1 MRNRYHNGPFP
12 HACWI
17 AAVLLLSTA
26 RLAYPEEATPLLDAH
41 AVLEQI
47 RQGQPAAAPRETD
60 AAKLVAEIHRF
71 RNSATDLSPEKAA
84 ADWFHLLDRVPAV
97 GAQPGFGP
105 DAYDTDLRSVL
116 GVRSVIGALPPPT
129 AWLSLK
135 SQAARRAAL
144 ARGDYHA
151 LSVELLAA
159 VLLGDHA
166 AVDSRLQAIDSAI
179 ASLPPAARLMPQ
191 RQVRMIRGSLVRLY
205 GTPAQVANAFLEDVG
220 NAADAA
226 LAGTGFNTIEVP
238 DLVTLVGE
246 PQATEILTK
255 AITQPVAL
263 HMESGEAT
271 RALARRVA
279 LENINALRQ
288 PQWAL
293 LDSID
298 AAPLYQ
304 AMVHRFQSTAQP
316 TRGGEPLVS
325 DARATADIYYLLF
338 LIVNGRQDDAQ
349 KLLETL
355 AAGQAVTIPK
365 PAVDAL
371 QRAHRNEALYAFLGG
386 VLVAHPEVRAWDVY
400 LEQAAY
406 TGHGREAL
414 ATLDSVLKK
423 KDLPGYLRSDLQARR
438 ADALLA
444 IGDTAHALPLFADL
458 LHAPATAG
466 DRSLGQR
473 ATAAI
478 RAAGLGRVLGH
489 PQLETAGLRFAAAA
503 LALPSEASANPFDP
517 ALDRTTLLRG
527 LFAEARKEHR
537 DAEAQRVAVAE
548 LTRHDANTEA
558 MAREMDMVGMP
569 GPSST
574 RGMALVELVS
584 LYSAGQRPADARA
597 ILDEAQGWG
606 GRDVGD
612 IIKQKDSQDVPL
624 ALLAARVLAATGESA
639 AAVRLA
645 KATIQQF
652 PGYDGAYELE
662 SSIDPKASEV
672 FDAQFREDQFEE
684 RPLIWNAVLLERAGR
699 YAEAEKAVRA
709 AIAID
714 PSDGEEGVND
724 RMRAYAVL
732 ADILEARGDA
742 KSAAEYREV
751 VAAIRISEKSDE
763 LHALGLY
770 QQAFA
775 GYREALQ
782 HFSDAYCIQ
791 SRLAVQ
797 LNQQG
802 QHEQAA
808 EHYRRAYELM
818 PASFGRVESHCF
830 GCESVFDG
838 AQPQG
843 IAEQVFQKLVAKDPR
858 NPRVHY
864 LQGYLFEEEGRYSD
878 ALPAF
883 RTAVQIDGD
892 YLNAWRHLN
901 QVGSHI
907 HLDAAD
913 RDVVIMKLLELDP
926 EQRHVTYDVGAAGD
940 FKMLWNTVAEVART
954 RSTGADEA
962 TLYPLRESA
971 RHYDQKQAELPPE
984 MRRQIEQYQALMRS
998 ALRQHAMPSP
1008 PLTLGRHQ
1016 LLVQIGLLIGT
1027 GTTAEQ
1033 DE

>member
-1 MRNRYHNGPFP
+1 M
-12 HACWI
+12 
-17 AAVLLLSTA
+17 LSIA
-26 RLAYPEEATPLLDAH
+26 RLACAEEAPPLLDAR
-41 AVLEQI
+41 AVLQQI
-47 RQGQPAAAPRETD
+47 RQGHPGAATRESD
-60 AAKLVAEIHRF
+60 AAKLLAEIHRF
-71 RNSATDLSPEKAA
+71 RSSAADLGPEKAA
-84 ADWFHLLDRVPAV
+84 ADWFHLLDGVTAI
-97 GAQPGFGP
+97 GAQPNFDP
-105 DAYDTDLRSVL
+105 DAYDTDLRSMV
-116 GVRSVIGALPPPT
+116 GVRSVIGALPPPS
-129 AWLSLK
+129 AWPFLT

-144 ARGDYHA
+144 AHGDYHA

-179 ASLPPAARLMPQ
+179 ASLPPAARLVPQ
-191 RQVRMIRGSLVRLY
+191 RQVRLLHSSLVRLY

-255 AITQPVAL
+255 AISQPVAL
-263 HMESGEAT
+263 HVESGEAT

-293 LDSID
+293 VDSID
-298 AAPLYQ
+298 AAPLYE
-304 AMVHRFQSTAQP
+304 AMVHRFQATAQP
-316 TRGGEPLVS
+316 TRGGEPLMN
-325 DARATADIYYLLF
+325 DARETADIYYLLF
-338 LIVNGRQDDAQ
+338 LIVNARQADAQ

-355 AAGQAVTIPK
+355 AAGDAVTIPK

-371 QRAHRNEALYAFLGG
+371 QRAGRNDALYAFLGG

-414 ATLDSVLKK
+414 AALDSVLRN
-423 KDLPGYLRSDLQARR
+423 KDLPGYLRSELQARR
-438 ADALLA
+438 VDALLA
-444 IGDTAHALPLFADL
+444 LGDTAHALPMFAEL
-458 LHAPATAG
+458 LRAPATAG

-478 RAAGLGRVLGH
+478 RVAGLGRVLGH
-489 PQLETAGLRFAAAA
+489 PELETAGLRFAADA
-503 LALPSEASANPFDP
+503 LALPAEASANPFDR
-517 ALDRTTLLRG
+517 ATLLRG

-537 DAEAQRVAVAE
+537 DAEAQRVAVVE
-548 LTRHDANTEA
+548 LTRHDANAEA

-569 GPSST
+569 GQWST
-574 RGMALVELVS
+574 QGVALVELVS
-584 LYSAGQRPADARA
+584 LYSAAHRPADARA

-606 GRDVGD
+606 GRDVRD

-624 ALLAARVLAATGESA
+624 ALLAARVLAATGEPA
-639 AAVRLA
+639 AAVRLT
-645 KATIQQF
+645 KATIEQF

-672 FDAQFREDQFEE
+672 FDAQFHEDQFEG

-699 YAEAEKAVRA
+699 TAEAEKAVRA
-709 AIAID
+709 AITID
-714 PSDGEEGVND
+714 PSDGNEGVND

-732 ADILEARGDA
+732 ADILEAQGDA

-763 LHALGLY
+763 LHTLGLY

-775 GYREALQ
+775 GYRDALQ

-797 LNQQG
+797 LSQQG

-838 AQPQG
+838 AQPQS
-843 IAEQVFQKLVAKDPR
+843 IAEQVFQQLVAKEPR

-901 QVGSHI
+901 QIGSHI

-913 RDVVIMKLLELDP
+913 RDVVIMKLLQLDP

-940 FKMLWNTVAEVART
+940 FRMLWNTVAEVARS
-954 RSTGADEA
+954 RGIGADEA
-962 TLYPLRESA
+962 ALYPLRESA
-971 RHYDQKQAELPPE
+971 QHYDKKQAELPPE
-984 MRRQIEQYQALMRS
+984 MRKQVELYQALMRS

-1016 LLVQIGLLIGT
+1016 LLVQIGLLIGP
-1027 GTTAEQ
+1027 GATAEQ
-1033 DE
+1033 DD